1 MTDKIRLGFV
11 GANVNSTWASQSH
24 FPALLASPDVEFTAV
39 CTTRPESAEEARQA
53 FGAKLAFHDFR
64 EMAASPDI
72 DAVAVVVRVPAHYE
86 PTRAAIEAGKHV
98 YTEWPLGRN
107 TAEAEE
113 LAALAREKGV
123 QTAVGLQS
131 RVSPALMYLKEL
143 VESDYVGE
151 VLSISLTTMRD
162 GATARPSSRT
172 WQRDA
177 TLGANTLTI
186 ANGHVIDALR
196 FVAGNFARV
205 ACMVSTQVKQ
215 LYETDTEQMVEVTSP
230 DNVRVS
236 GQLESGAAASV
247 HVGAAP
253 WAGSGYRM
261 EIYGTG
267 RDPGRRGKRL
277 VPAGR
282 DATGAGSAAEPPV
295 AGPGNTR
302 PVRVRA
308 CPTSP
313 RATPSTWDRCTLCL
327 PRQSAPATTACPT
340 STPRSTCTALSIPSS
355 RRQTRAGNYRW
366 GRANAQASGIRKN
379 LQGRTAVR
387 PCVCVPSIE
396 GSIRGAVRKLTAAL
410 CHALRR
416 IRELRPTVLS
426 WFRGS
431 EGP

>member
-1 MTDKIRLGFV
+1 MADKIRLGFV
-11 GANVNSTWASQSH
+11 GANVNSTWAAQSH
-24 FPALLASPDVEFTAV
+24 FPALLASSDVEFTAV

-64 EMAASPDI
+64 EMVVSPEI

-113 LAALAREKGV
+113 LAALARDKGV

-131 RVSPALMYLKEL
+131 RVSPALQYIKEL
-143 VESDYVGE
+143 IESDYVGE
-151 VLSISLTTMRD
+151 VLSCSLTTMRD
-162 GATARPSSRT
+162 GALARPSSRT

-177 TLGANTLTI
+177 SLGANTLTI

-196 FVAGNFARV
+196 FVAGNFTRV

-215 LYETDTEQMVEVTSP
+215 LYETDTEQMVEVTAP

-261 EIYGTG
+261 EIYGREGTLVATGSVSSQRGEMLRVQGAQRSHELQDLAIPDRFVYVPADFPQGDPFNVGQMYVLFAEAIHTGENRLPTFDDAVDLHRFIDTIQQASDTG
-267 RDPGRRGKRL
+267 REL
-277 VPAGR
+277 
-282 DATGAGSAAEPPV
+282 
-295 AGPGNTR
+295 
-302 PVRVRA
+302 
-308 CPTSP
+308 
-313 RATPSTWDRCTLCL
+313 
-327 PRQSAPATTACPT
+327 
-340 STPRSTCTALSIPSS
+340 
-355 RRQTRAGNYRW
+355 
-366 GRANAQASGIRKN
+366 
-379 LQGRTAVR
+379 AV
-387 PCVCVPSIE
+387 
-396 GSIRGAVRKLTAAL
+396 G
-410 CHALRR
+410 
-416 IRELRPTVLS
+416 
-426 WFRGS
+426 
-431 EGP
+431 